1 MKIRNGFVSN
11 SSSSSFVIA
20 VKKDVHEKVL
30 KQLTEYE
37 KDVIEQIAEKDTIF
51 GIDVY
56 TVSDMTD
63 MDGNSWTFGDLPI
76 NEEAKNG
83 ESESPWDVLDRYEI
97 LVLQNEN
104 ARWGWSI

>member
-1 MKIRNGFVSN
+1 MKVRNGFVSN

-56 TVSDMTD
+56 TIGDLDVHGDCYL
-63 MDGNSWTFGDLPI
+63 FGDLPI
-76 NEEAKNG
+76 NEEAKDG